1 MNPVNCEVCFVHR
14 EYFAGTFA
22 LGNPDKR
29 AASARVLSRT
39 DRHISARSSRMQ
51 RQIDQAERQQLQG
64 LPHSSISHSSF
75 LGRREIV

>member
-29 AASARVLSRT
+29 RVGKIHRTIGIFPQTFTDAS
-39 DRHISARSSRMQ
+39 
-51 RQIDQAERQQLQG
+51 QIDQAERQQLEG
-64 LPHSSISHSSF
+64 LPRKHLAQRF